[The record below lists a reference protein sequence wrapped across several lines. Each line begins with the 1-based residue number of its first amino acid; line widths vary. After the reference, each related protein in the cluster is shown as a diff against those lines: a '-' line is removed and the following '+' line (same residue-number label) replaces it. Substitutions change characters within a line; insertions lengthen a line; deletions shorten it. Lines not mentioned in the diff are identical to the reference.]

1 MVTKDRGSDGETTMN
16 IAEYIEQ
23 NMDKNS
29 CRITVFYH
37 KLKKDFGL
45 KDVRTAKELVS
56 SDLQELF
63 KCRYITRGAFGV
75 IISNVITELFFSEN
89 AVTIDFSHWINAL
102 SHDNPYWLSDI
113 LQQTRMNNYI
123 VRGE

>member
-1 MVTKDRGSDGETTMN
+1 MN

-23 NMDKNS
+23 NTEKTTCYLMVS
-29 CRITVFYH
+29 YH
-37 KLKKDFGL
+37 KFAKEAGL

-75 IISNVITELFFSEN
+75 IVSNLITELFFSEN
-89 AVTIDFSHWINAL
+89 YVQIEFTHWIYKLCAR
-102 SHDNPYWLSDI
+102 NPHWLSDI
-113 LQQTRMNNYI
+113 LQQTRLNNYI
-123 VRGE
+123 VKGD

>member
-1 MVTKDRGSDGETTMN
+1 MN

-29 CRITVFYH
+29 CRMTVFYH

-102 SHDNPYWLSDI
+102 SHDNPHWLSEI
-113 LQQTRMNNYI
+113 FQQTCINNYI

>member
-1 MVTKDRGSDGETTMN
+1 MN

-23 NMDKNS
+23 NMDKTS
-29 CRITVFYH
+29 YRITVFYH
-37 KLKKDFGL
+37 KFKKDVGL
-45 KDVRTAKELVS
+45 KDVRTAQELVS
-56 SDLQELF
+56 ADLQELF
-63 KCRYITRGAFGV
+63 KCRYITRGVCGV

-89 AVTIDFSHWINAL
+89 AVTIDFSHWINVL
-102 SHDNPYWLSDI
+102 SHDNPRWLSDM

>member
-1 MVTKDRGSDGETTMN
+1 MN

-29 CRITVFYH
+29 CRMTVFYH
-37 KLKKDFGL
+37 KLKKDFGFE
-45 KDVRTAKELVS
+45 DVRTAKELVS

-89 AVTIDFSHWINAL
+89 AVTIDFSHWIYQL
-102 SHDNPYWLSDI
+102 HKDNPHWLSDI

>member
-1 MVTKDRGSDGETTMN
+1 MN

-23 NMDKNS
+23 NTDNNS
-29 CRITVFYH
+29 CKTIVRYH
-37 KLKKDFGL
+37 QFAKEVGL
-45 KDVRTAKELVS
+45 TDIRTAKELVE

-75 IISNVITELFFSEN
+75 IISNVITELFFTDN
-89 AVTIDFSHWINAL
+89 YVQIDFSSWIYQLRKN
-102 SHDNPYWLSDI
+102 NPHWLSDI

-123 VRGE
+123 VKGD